1 LALVATSLARRR
13 IGFRAWRAV
22 HWLAYASWP
31 VALLHSLGTGSDA
44 RSGWLAVLGVL
55 CAVTV
60 LASVVW
66 RLLAARD
73 ALPIVRAGATVAT
86 LGVLAGLLVWAQ
98 NGPLRRGWAARA
110 GTPSTLLAAAARGQE
125 AAVVTRTPAA
135 SRRPRARAAA
145 RHADATL
152 PGGSFRAAFA
162 GRLRET
168 DAPQGLVVVSIDGR
182 ARGGFAGRVHVAL
195 RGIPLDGGGVEMTDS
210 VVGLLPQGASAWA
223 AGHVVGQRILAEVRP
238 PGGGA
243 VRLLLDL
250 RIQASGAVTGSL
262 HGRPAGS
269 SDEGSTG

>member
-110 GTPSTLLAAAARGQE
+110 GTPSTLLAAAARGQ
-125 AAVVTRTPAA
+125 
-135 SRRPRARAAA
+135 
-145 RHADATL
+145 
-152 PGGSFRAAFA
+152 
-162 GRLRET
+162 

-223 AGHVVGQRILAEVRP
+223 AGHVVGLDGQRILAEVRP

-269 SDEGSTG
+269 SDEELTG